1 MHSGALTST
10 AVRLEQP
17 QLAAAY
23 LLIAELLLY
32 PEERDAAT
40 LEDCR
45 RVLDGVPAVTE
56 PIDAFLASPR
66 ADDLDEYLALL
77 ELAPTCP
84 LYLGA
89 YMFEEPSSC
98 RGAGLSDRNAYMLEL
113 KAIYRHFGLD
123 PAGNEMADFLPLVAE
138 FLALAL
144 AQGELDGVGL
154 RRRLLERHVA
164 PALPALRQK
173 LEKYQSPYARLI
185 ECLALLVEHDAA
197 SCPGPAWEDESSALE
212 LPMLKPFVEAAGSAG
227 GTRGT
232 TGGEEARP

>member
-1 MHSGALTST
+1 MDEGAISST
-10 AVRLEQP
+10 ATGLEQP

-40 LEDCR
+40 INSCR
-45 RVLDGVPAVTE
+45 RVLDGASAVTE

-84 LYLGA
+84 LYLGT

-113 KAIYRHFGLD
+113 KAIYRHFGLE
-123 PAGNEMADFLPLVAE
+123 PAASEMADFLPLIAE

-144 AQGELDGVGL
+144 AQDELDGVGL

-164 PALPALRQK
+164 PALPALRKK
-173 LEKYQSPYARLI
+173 LEKYESPYARLI

-197 SCPGPAWEDESSALE
+197 SCFGPAWEDAASALE
-212 LPMLKPFVEAAGSAG
+212 LPMLKPFVHVAG
-227 GTRGT
+227 GAGGT
-232 TGGEEARP
+232 TGGKEAQP